1 MFKYLA
7 IACALTCVSVPAAH
21 AQYWQLT
28 TAQVSITKTQ
38 TADGLRL
45 DLIHKSGDQV
55 TVEIDPSNGTGFV
68 TRNNVRRSL
77 TTLESV
83 HSIQV
88 ALATSPAVR
97 AFRQL
102 AGRRANDES
111 REGEMI
117 RLEDALVAFLSGDHD
132 AARRHADHVRLK
144 HQRTSEPVAARGAKP
159 GAARLRLVQGSGDPC
174 WDGYTVRAVAAAND
188 FVRCKAETRW
198 WDLVAGWTCDAEY
211 VIRAEAAWAFLWGC
225 EAAGGGRGRA

>member
-1 MFKYLA
+1 MLKHLA
-7 IACALTCVSVPAAH
+7 IACALTCLSASAAR

-28 TAQVSITKTQ
+28 TTQVSVTKTQ
-38 TADGLRL
+38 TPDGVRL

-55 TVEIDPSNGTGFV
+55 TVELDPSNGTGFV

-77 TTLESV
+77 TTLDSV
-83 HSIQV
+83 HAIQV

-102 AGRRANDES
+102 AGKRVADES

-132 AARRHADHVRLK
+132 AARRHADHFREK
-144 HQRTSEPVAARGAKP
+144 HHKAGAIAAPGVKP
-159 GAARLRLVQGSGDPC
+159 GSARLRLVQGSGDPC
-174 WDGYTVRAVAAAND
+174 WDEYTVRAVAAAND

-211 VIRAEAAWAFLWGC
+211 IIRAEAAWAFLWGC
-225 EAAGGGRGRA
+225 EGSGRTGGKA